1 MTTSKDEFKDTDFPK
16 KYFIRVPEGIQN
28 FTDEEFGTFAEYF
41 YDQIVQGSD
50 QSQNQ
55 DKIKNSIED
64 EGEK

>member
-1 MTTSKDEFKDTDFPK
+1 MTTSKDEFKDTGFPK
-16 KYFIRVPEGIQN
+16 KHFIRVPEGIQN

-55 DKIKNSIED
+55 DQTKNSIEE